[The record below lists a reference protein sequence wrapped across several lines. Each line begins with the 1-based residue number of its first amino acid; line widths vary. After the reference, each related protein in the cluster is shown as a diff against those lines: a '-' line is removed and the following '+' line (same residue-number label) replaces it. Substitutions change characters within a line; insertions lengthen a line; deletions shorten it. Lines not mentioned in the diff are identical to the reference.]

1 MRQKIDKITRQAPS
15 ATGRHATA
23 NENRP
28 AQNPSAREM
37 IAEAESARATV
48 DAARDEAAVGEEAG
62 EGEAGDKTPTGDPLP
77 TMEELELARD
87 DHSRKIVG
95 READGED

>member
-1 MRQKIDKITRQAPS
+1 MRKKTNEITRPAPS
-15 ATGRHATA
+15 TTGRQATA

-28 AQNPSAREM
+28 ARSPSAKEM
-37 IAEAESARATV
+37 IAEAEAARAAV
-48 DAARDEAAVGEEAG
+48 DTAGDEAAVEEEAG
-62 EGEAGDKTPTGDPLP
+62 EGEAGDKTATGSPLP

-87 DHSRKIVG
+87 DHSRKIAG

>member
-1 MRQKIDKITRQAPS
+1 
-15 ATGRHATA
+15 
-23 NENRP
+23 
-28 AQNPSAREM
+28 M
-37 IAEAESARATV
+37 IAEAESARAAV
-48 DAARDEAAVGEEAG
+48 DAARDKAAVGEEA
-62 EGEAGDKTPTGDPLP
+62 GEAGDKTPTGDPLP